1 MSYNIP
7 TNLYIFTRESSK
19 LDIFYQE
26 FKESSYYPKDID
38 TTYIKVDIG
47 FKEKNFLDAIDTKE
61 RLTLILT
68 DLKDIQRFAVK
79 LKLKSKYPT
88 VILKWW
94 DILPTIENSYKNR
107 LIFNRYTGVN
117 FIQSKSQ
124 YQENSKRGK
133 NILKLDNPVL
143 LEQRDTLGDFS
154 HFKMMKHTLTS
165 LTKPSRVDIFGRK
178 KDNYS
183 EIRLTVATHFYINQ
197 SSISTVITLLEH
209 YSKYD
214 KELLKRIQ
222 FVIVDDGSPI
232 EYKIPDFDLNLTWI
246 RINQDIKWNQAGAK
260 NLAMLYA
267 RSNNVVIS
275 DIDHLFPE
283 HTLKWLTKRD
293 IKNSRFYKFYRR
305 TPDGKTLK
313 AHPNL
318 FYISRGK
325 WFELFGM
332 DEEFSGAYGAEDFR
346 FVKHFKNH
354 GTILSYAPKRY
365 YCKIRDLDR
374 DNSYHSLV
382 RDLSFNTPID
392 TRKRLEAN
400 YFGKD
405 YGYSRSFLNFKWD
418 ILLDKKIKS
427 QITPKI
433 DRLWRPLWIYRQIIN
448 FICRK

>member
-1 MSYNIP
+1 MSYYIP
-7 TNLYIFTRESSK
+7 TKLYLFTKESSK
-19 LDIFYQE
+19 LDIFYKE
-26 FKESSYYPKDID
+26 FKESNYYPTDID
-38 TTYIKVDIG
+38 TSYIKVDID
-47 FKEKNFLDAIDTKE
+47 FKEKNFLNAIDTKD

-68 DLKDIQRFAVK
+68 DLEDIQKFAVK
-79 LKLKSKYPT
+79 LKLNSKYP
-88 VILKWW
+88 VIILKWW
-94 DILPTIENSYKNR
+94 DNPPKIEKNYKNR
-107 LIFNRYTGVN
+107 LTFNRYTGIN
-117 FIQSKSQ
+117 FIQTKEE
-124 YQENSKRGK
+124 YQANRKTKGR
-133 NILKLDNPVL
+133 LKLDNPVL

-183 EIRLTVATHFYINQ
+183 EIKLTVATHFYINQ
-197 SSISTVITLLEH
+197 NSISTVTTLLEE

-214 KELLKRIQ
+214 RKLLERIQ

-246 RINQDIKWNQAGAK
+246 KINQDIKWNQAGAK

-293 IKNSRFYKFYRR
+293 IKNSRFYKFYRIN
-305 TPDGKTLK
+305 PDGKRLK

-346 FVKHFKNH
+346 FVKNFKNH
-354 GTILSYAPKRY
+354 GVVLSYAPKRY

-392 TRKRLEAN
+392 TRKREEAN

-418 ILLDKKIKS
+418 ILLDKRIKS